1 MTDVKSE
8 LVILHHDDKLILDE
22 VERIHSILIPHRSD
36 KSDKSVHTA

>member
-8 LVILHHDDKLILDE
+8 LVILHHDDKLVLDE
-22 VERIHSILIPHRSD
+22 IERVHGILIAH